1 MKSIETVKIGNLG
14 EILERCDRMKIKKKV
29 DSELSLREL
38 KKYSTKSIDI
48 KMIATA
54 VTTNKPTFYIVSL

>member
-1 MKSIETVKIGNLG
+1 MEVWGKFRKGVTGK
-14 EILERCDRMKIKKKV
+14 RKKKV